1 MRHYLKSLIIAAIAL
16 YLAFTLIPT
25 ISLGKDPR
33 NIAFVIGGLFLVANI
48 VKPVFNLVLIPINHL
63 TFGLVSFILNLVLI
77 LGLVKFLPG
86 FTIGAY
92 NFPGLVIEGL
102 IIPPQ
107 SFNQIATLVLVAL
120 LITISQ
126 KVLQIIFS

>member
-1 MRHYLKSLIIAAIAL
+1 MRHYLKSLIIAAIAF

-25 ISLGKDPR
+25 ISLGKDPK

-63 TFGLVSFILNLVLI
+63 TFGLVSFILNFALI
-77 LGLVKFLPG
+77 LGFVKFLPG
-86 FTIGAY
+86 FTIASY
-92 NFPGLVIEGL
+92 NFVGFVVEGVV
-102 IIPPQ
+102 IPPQ
-107 SFNQIATLVLVAL
+107 SFNQITTIILVAL

-126 KVLQIIFS
+126 KILQIIFS

>member
-1 MRHYLKSLIIAAIAL
+1 MRHYLKSLIISAIAF

-33 NIAFVIGGLFLVANI
+33 NIAIVIGGLFLVANI

-63 TFGLVSFILNLVLI
+63 TFGLVSFILNLILI
-77 LGLVKFLPG
+77 LGFVKFLPG
-86 FTIGAY
+86 FTIASY
-92 NFPGLVIEGL
+92 NFPGLVIDGV
-102 IIPPQ
+102 IIPAQ
-107 SFNQIATLVLVAL
+107 SFNQVVTLVIVAL

-126 KVLQIIFS
+126 KILQIIFS